1 MQAPAHS
8 PSPRQ
13 RPPRA
18 GIVARSAV
26 TRLIAALTAVAL
38 PLPAAAQDAARTS
51 RDSAIVDATRTPAA
65 HDPRAGSLLPSG
77 LADSTVV
84 ADTAAGPG
92 LATLLTRAMA
102 VNPSVIAA
110 NQRVRAADARI
121 SPAGLPP
128 DPMLMAGVQNFP
140 LTQPGFGD
148 FMTMKML
155 GVSQT
160 IPLYGKLGLRE
171 RAATLERDAAVAALE
186 GAKRTVARDVK
197 SAYYDLAFAD
207 QALGIVQRNRD
218 VLGSFIRLTETR
230 YGVGATGQQD
240 VLRAQV
246 EATRL
251 AETAVTLTQQRRAA
265 LARLNAL
272 LDRPSDVPVESPA
285 IPERLARAAVARSAD
300 SIRFTSAALGSP
312 AAGSP
317 FGSLAQLQAAAR
329 SANPELREAD
339 ANVAVQAARLELA
352 RREYLPDPSVSVQ
365 YGQRQGFTD
374 MISATVS
381 IPLPLFKRRRQ
392 DQLVA
397 EASAQLAA
405 LTADRRAR
413 ANALDAEVAR
423 LVSELQRQRTQLAL
437 YVKALLPQGRASLA
451 SATASYQVGRV
462 EFLTLLDNQ
471 STIFNY
477 ETEYFRALSDFATNV
492 AELEQLVG
500 EEVIQ

>member
-1 MQAPAHS
+1 MATLT
-8 PSPRQ
+8 
-13 RPPRA
+13 
-18 GIVARSAV
+18 VA
-26 TRLIAALTAVAL
+26 AL
-38 PLPAAAQDAARTS
+38 PLPAAAQVAARATS
-51 RDSAIVDATRTPAA
+51 DSATANATRVPASRSPGA
-65 HDPRAGSLLPSG
+65 DSLLPSG
-77 LADSTVV
+77 LAHSAATT
-84 ADTAAGPG
+84 DTAAGSSVAA
-92 LATLLTRAMA
+92 LVARAMT

-110 NQRVRAADARI
+110 EQRVRAAAARI

-171 RAATLERDAAVAALE
+171 RAAVLERDAAVAALE
-186 GAKRTVARDVK
+186 GEERTVARDVK
-197 SAYYDLAFAD
+197 SAYYDLAFVD
-207 QALGIVQRNRD
+207 QAFRIVQRNRD
-218 VLGSFIRLTETR
+218 VLASFIRLTETR
-230 YGVGATGQQD
+230 YGVGAAGQQD
-240 VLRAQV
+240 ALRAQV

-251 AETAVTLTQQRRAA
+251 AETAVALTEQRRAA

-272 LDRPSDVPVESPA
+272 LDRQSDVPVENPA
-285 IPERLARAAVARSAD
+285 IPARLARAAVAPSAD
-300 SIRFTSAALGSP
+300 SIRFTSAALGAP

-317 FGSLAQLQAAAR
+317 FSPLAVLQAAAQR
-329 SANPELREAD
+329 ANPELREAA
-339 ANVAVQAARLELA
+339 ANIAAQAARLELA
-352 RREYLPDPSVSVQ
+352 RREYLPDPSLSVQ

-381 IPLPLFKRRRQ
+381 IPLPLFKRRKQ

-397 EASAQLAA
+397 EANAQLAA

-423 LVSELQRQRTQLAL
+423 LLSELQRQRTQLAL

-462 EFLTLLDNQ
+462 EFLTVLDNQ
-471 STIFNY
+471 ATIFNY

-492 AELEQLVG
+492 AELERLVG
-500 EEVIQ
+500 GEVIQ